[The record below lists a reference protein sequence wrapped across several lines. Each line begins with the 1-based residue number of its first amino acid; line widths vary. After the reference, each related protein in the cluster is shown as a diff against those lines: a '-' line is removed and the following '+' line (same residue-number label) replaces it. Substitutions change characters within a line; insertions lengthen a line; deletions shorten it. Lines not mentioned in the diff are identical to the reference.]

1 MSRIL
6 IKMPMKPHRQ
16 KVLTPDG
23 QEVRL
28 QQFANRMAAN
38 ELRGAGGDAQGE
50 QFTSSRDKLMRD
62 MVANPESHNIKF
74 MGERVPFEGQ
84 NLEESLS
91 MPDVAGEQAAI
102 DGQFAGEAEGQEGT
116 IPNETQEDIDADKK
130 RFNPDREAEH
140 MRRIM
145 TSRQVPMRDAWSIL
159 KEMPQ
164 CKVCQGK
171 LEEVHPGGGEMV
183 CMNANCPARMMT
195 QSEGQPSRLR
205 FPAEMFPTGGFNS
218 LEEMTENA
226 RNNPDY
232 SKDLYY

>member
-1 MSRIL
+1 MSKIL

-62 MVANPESHNIKF
+62 MVANPEAHNIKF

-84 NLEESLS
+84 NLEQSLS

-102 DGQFAGEAEGQEGT
+102 DSEFAGKEPMDDPNFKEDMTEDESFELAEKL
-116 IPNETQEDIDADKK
+116 DSK
-130 RFNPDREAEH
+130 FNPDEEAEH

-145 TSRQVPMRDAWSIL
+145 TSRQVPMRDAWSVL
-159 KEMPQ
+159 KNYTDEQTRDAMGYHTEQGLTPEELQ
-164 CKVCQGK
+164 MIRYKHVRDQNISCKGCGK
-171 LEEVHPGGGEMV
+171 QIDRGDLEYGA
-183 CMNANCPARMMT
+183 CLNCHT
-195 QSEGQPSRLR
+195 ST
-205 FPAEMFPTGGFNS
+205 AEAS
-218 LEEMTENA
+218 Q
-226 RNNPDY
+226 
-232 SKDLYY
+232 

>member
-1 MSRIL
+1 MSKIL

-84 NLEESLS
+84 NLEQSLS

-102 DGQFAGEAEGQEGT
+102 DSEFAGEDDILEDEDYDNMMAES
-116 IPNETQEDIDADKK
+116 DKEFK
-130 RFNPDREAEH
+130 TGERGSDNTVIRDRDDTFNPDKEAEH

-145 TSRQVPMRDAWSIL
+145 TSRNAIMRDAWSVL
-159 KEMPQ
+159 K
-164 CKVCQGK
+164 
-171 LEEVHPGGGEMV
+171 
-183 CMNANCPARMMT
+183 
-195 QSEGQPSRLR
+195 QSW
-205 FPAEMFPTGGFNS
+205 
-218 LEEMTENA
+218 
-226 RNNPDY
+226 
-232 SKDLYY
+232 

>member
-38 ELRGAGGDAQGE
+38 ELRGAGGDASGD
-50 QFTSSRDKLMRD
+50 QFTSARDKLMRD
-62 MVANPESHNIKF
+62 IVANPEAHNIKF

-84 NLEESLS
+84 TLGESLS

-102 DGQFAGEAEGQEGT
+102 DSEF
-116 IPNETQEDIDADKK
+116 ADKDPVAEDFMPGVVANHGSSFNTPPK
-130 RFNPDREAEH
+130 KEDDDEKKFNPDKEAEH

-145 TSRQVPMRDAWSIL
+145 TSRNVIMRDAWSVL
-159 KEMPQ
+159 K
-164 CKVCQGK
+164 
-171 LEEVHPGGGEMV
+171 
-183 CMNANCPARMMT
+183 
-195 QSEGQPSRLR
+195 
-205 FPAEMFPTGGFNS
+205 
-218 LEEMTENA
+218 
-226 RNNPDY
+226 
-232 SKDLYY
+232 

>member
-28 QQFANRMAAN
+28 QQLANRMAAN

-62 MVANPESHNIKF
+62 MVANPEAHNIKF

-84 NLEESLS
+84 TLGESLS
-91 MPDVAGEQAAI
+91 MPDVEGEQAAI
-102 DGQFAGEAEGQEGT
+102 DDEFRNPDGSFKFTTEPPIVANPGSSFNT
-116 IPNETQEDIDADKK
+116 PPKKEDDDDKK
-130 RFNPDREAEH
+130 EEFNPDKEGEH

-145 TSRQVPMRDAWSIL
+145 TSRNVIMRDAWSVL
-159 KEMPQ
+159 K
-164 CKVCQGK
+164 
-171 LEEVHPGGGEMV
+171 
-183 CMNANCPARMMT
+183 
-195 QSEGQPSRLR
+195 QS
-205 FPAEMFPTGGFNS
+205 
-218 LEEMTENA
+218 
-226 RNNPDY
+226 
-232 SKDLYY
+232 

>member
-1 MSRIL
+1 MTKTGCNNMSRIL

-62 MVANPESHNIKF
+62 IVANPEAHNIKF

-84 NLEESLS
+84 TLGESLS

-102 DGQFAGEAEGQEGT
+102 DSEFAGEEEGKSGKDMEEILAEE
-116 IPNETQEDIDADKK
+116 DADEEFKTGE
-130 RFNPDREAEH
+130 RGSDNTVIRDRDDTFNPDKEAEH
-140 MRRIM
+140 LRRIM
-145 TSRQVPMRDAWSIL
+145 TSRNVIMRDAWSVL
-159 KEMPQ
+159 KNMPTSYPEPYTPQ
-164 CKVCQGK
+164 LTPQERAMQKTPQE
-171 LEEVHPGGGEMV
+171 LERERQE
-183 CMNANCPARMMT
+183 RM
-195 QSEGQPSRLR
+195 
-205 FPAEMFPTGGFNS
+205 
-218 LEEMTENA
+218 LEAMYRMPPNQ
-226 RNNPDY
+226 
-232 SKDLYY
+232 

>member
-1 MSRIL
+1 MSKIL

-62 MVANPESHNIKF
+62 IVANPEAHNIKF

-102 DGQFAGEAEGQEGT
+102 DGQFAGKEEGISGKDMEEILAEE
-116 IPNETQEDIDADKK
+116 DADEEFKTGE
-130 RFNPDREAEH
+130 RGSDNTVIRDRDDTFNPDREAEH
-140 MRRIM
+140 MKRIM
-145 TSRQVPMRDAWSIL
+145 TSRNVIMRDAWSVL
-159 KEMPQ
+159 K
-164 CKVCQGK
+164 
-171 LEEVHPGGGEMV
+171 
-183 CMNANCPARMMT
+183 
-195 QSEGQPSRLR
+195 QSQ
-205 FPAEMFPTGGFNS
+205 
-218 LEEMTENA
+218 
-226 RNNPDY
+226 
-232 SKDLYY
+232 

>member
-1 MSRIL
+1 MKKTGCNIMSRIL

-23 QEVRL
+23 QELRL

-38 ELRGAGGDAQGE
+38 ELRGAGGDASGD

-102 DGQFAGEAEGQEGT
+102 DSQFEGITGKDVEEMLAEQEFD
-116 IPNETQEDIDADKK
+116 EDLKK
-130 RFNPDREAEH
+130 PFGSDNSVQRDRTDTFNPDKEAEH

-145 TSRQVPMRDAWSIL
+145 TSRNVIMRDAWSVL
-159 KEMPQ
+159 K
-164 CKVCQGK
+164 
-171 LEEVHPGGGEMV
+171 
-183 CMNANCPARMMT
+183 
-195 QSEGQPSRLR
+195 QSW
-205 FPAEMFPTGGFNS
+205 
-218 LEEMTENA
+218 
-226 RNNPDY
+226 
-232 SKDLYY
+232 

>member
-1 MSRIL
+1 MSKIL

-38 ELRGAGGDAQGE
+38 ELRGAGGDASGD

-84 NLEESLS
+84 NLEQSLS

-102 DGQFAGEAEGQEGT
+102 DSQFAGEEEGIPDKDMEEILAEG
-116 IPNETQEDIDADKK
+116 DADEEFKTGE
-130 RFNPDREAEH
+130 RGSDNTVIRDRDDTFNPDKEAEH

-145 TSRQVPMRDAWSIL
+145 TSRNVIMRDAWSVL
-159 KEMPQ
+159 K
-164 CKVCQGK
+164 
-171 LEEVHPGGGEMV
+171 
-183 CMNANCPARMMT
+183 
-195 QSEGQPSRLR
+195 QSW
-205 FPAEMFPTGGFNS
+205 
-218 LEEMTENA
+218 
-226 RNNPDY
+226 
-232 SKDLYY
+232 